1 MDGDVRKG
9 VGGGLEREEREE
21 RVEQGNEAL
30 PERKRRLRDENDE
43 RLRGDEMRQKEGGV
57 EYRSESS
64 RWEHRRGHH
73 RGGSRNRDYR
83 ERGNRDSKSGYDSL
97 ASTDKKKKRIE
108 DKEKQPCTIF
118 VGDLDPDTTAEQ
130 LTELFK
136 KFGSVEKSKIKEN
149 HCYGFVTFDKRLSA
163 EAAIAVGQTPDGIEL
178 LNGKQVYVS
187 WALGSLPEWKKG
199 IGGFTI
205 SPGKDLLS
213 GHRSRKGVVKPS
225 VLAAATAAAA
235 AKAHAVLAGE
245 MAQPMESIVGDYRGR
260 AIVAYDDLL

>member
-178 LNGKQVYVS
+178 LNGKQVRITSSRVPVTVS
-187 WALGSLPEWKKG
+187 
-199 IGGFTI
+199 
-205 SPGKDLLS
+205 
-213 GHRSRKGVVKPS
+213 RR
-225 VLAAATAAAA
+225 
-235 AKAHAVLAGE
+235 
-245 MAQPMESIVGDYRGR
+245 
-260 AIVAYDDLL
+260 